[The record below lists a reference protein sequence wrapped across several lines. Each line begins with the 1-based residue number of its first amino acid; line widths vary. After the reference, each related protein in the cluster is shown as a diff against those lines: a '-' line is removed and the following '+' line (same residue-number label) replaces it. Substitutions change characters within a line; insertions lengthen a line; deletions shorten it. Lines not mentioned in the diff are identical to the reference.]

1 MAEFAQRPKVWNV
14 WNCEIDCEIECEIDS
29 EIDFNPN
36 PRCSN

>member
-1 MAEFAQRPKVWNV
+1 MAEFAQRPKV